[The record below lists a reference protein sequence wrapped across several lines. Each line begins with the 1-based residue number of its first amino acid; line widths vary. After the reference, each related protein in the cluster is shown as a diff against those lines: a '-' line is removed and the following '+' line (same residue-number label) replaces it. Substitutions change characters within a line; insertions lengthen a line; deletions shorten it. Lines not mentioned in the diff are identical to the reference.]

1 MKKKLLDFNASIS
14 DVKQVNPLFSVCK
27 VRVLYTGRNRNMSI
41 ITKDAVEKAL
51 PTLKNIPIVGE
62 FSEENKDYKGHGGKL
77 DLDSYKYV
85 HTTKPYGVVPESA
98 TYSWE
103 EVETSN
109 GKREYLTIDGCY
121 LWTGRYEEAFSVA
134 DQGKGQSMEI
144 EVTEGRWDEKEEA
157 YQIDNFI
164 FSALCI
170 LGDDVEPAFE
180 DAKIVAY
187 SLDKDSFRQDFS
199 IMLKELKHSL
209 ESEEVKEELKMTLE
223 ELLAK
228 YSTNVEELTAEGIQ
242 VEGVSIEDLEVTLEE
257 FAKSKKKKDEEDEK
271 DQEPKTEDKP
281 TDAKTEDKKEE
292 EKPTDKSDEDED
304 EDEKKKKKGKKFSEE
319 QYEGLLEKFE
329 SLESELTALKEE
341 NKQLLEFK
349 ADVEAKALAEA
360 EQAKKDAHESEA
372 KALFEKHSLEEADVE
387 GLDVH
392 AFSLEEIEE
401 KCYAILGRKLVAKKN
416 FSKEEGAGIR
426 LPLNS
431 ETNTEEAPKRYGSLF
446 S

>member
-1 MKKKLLDFNASIS
+1 M
-14 DVKQVNPLFSVCK
+14 
-27 VRVLYTGRNRNMSI
+27 
-41 ITKDAVEKAL
+41 
-51 PTLKNIPIVGE
+51 
-62 FSEENKDYKGHGGKL
+62 

-180 DAKIVAY
+180 DANIVAY

-271 DQEPKTEDKP
+271 DQESKTEDKP
-281 TDAKTEDKKEE
+281 TDAKTEDKTEE
-292 EKPTDKSDEDED
+292 EKPTDKSDEED

-387 GLDVH
+387 GIDVH

-401 KCYAILGRKLVAKKN
+401 KCFAILGRKLVTKKN
-416 FSKEEGAGIR
+416 FSKEEAGIR

-431 ETNTEEAPKRYGSLF
+431 ETKTEEAPRKYGSLF
-446 S
+446 N